1 MTITIDLDSELE
13 GRLRETAARKGQSTA
28 EYLRDLAEHAT
39 PPAKPR
45 LSHEAWLAL
54 LEQAPPVKP
63 HPEIPAEALR
73 RESMYEDRA

>member
-1 MTITIDLDSELE
+1 MTITVDLEPDLAV
-13 GRLRETAARKGQSTA
+13 RLRETAARKGQSA
-28 EYLRDLAEHAT
+28 EEYLRELAESAA

-45 LSHEAWLAL
+45 LSREEWVAL